1 MEAHRAQRGI
11 TSRKQ
16 QQNPQTEPCRLLWK
30 SHATLI
36 AANAAVLCSGLK
48 AKCPKEMCRWEL
60 PFTLL
65 REEERGVHA
74 QRLPPSE
81 SHFWSRSGLSADGSA
96 SIALKF
102 KSWLLN
108 SPSPTCAQQT
118 TKKGQR
124 RSSTELQFITGSKV
138 GLLTHRGLQPRVPAL
153 QRAAAQLRWIIQMGK
168 YYFLRT
174 IHSNI
179 CHPTGRQNKLV
190 LAGKLTLLEQ

>member
-1 MEAHRAQRGI
+1 MFYFHGSSQSSERDNKQKTTAEPADGALQAALEEPRNPHRGQCSCPVQWPQ
-11 TSRKQ
+11 SRV
-16 QQNPQTEPCRLLWK
+16 PQGDVQVG
-30 SHATLI
+30 
-36 AANAAVLCSGLK
+36 AAFH
-48 AKCPKEMCRWEL
+48 PPE
-60 PFTLL
+60 

-153 QRAAAQLRWIIQMGK
+153 QRAAAQLR
-168 YYFLRT
+168 
-174 IHSNI
+174 
-179 CHPTGRQNKLV
+179 
-190 LAGKLTLLEQ
+190 